1 MDPAKLIST
10 STMVADEQLIHS
22 AGEESEHILRF
33 FSNPLSS
40 AAKNYAGNL
49 IPCLCV
55 RLICDHSWEFN
66 YLHPVT
72 IHFRSAFIFLEF
84 SLYVEHDKKLSHHQ
98 SCRIRI
104 KYQLLLEEINSC

>member
-22 AGEESEHILRF
+22 AGEESEHTFCCF
-33 FSNPLSS
+33 FKSLSS

-72 IHFRSAFIFLEF
+72 INFRSAFIFLEF
-84 SLYVEHDKKLSHHQ
+84 SLYVEHD
-98 SCRIRI
+98 I
-104 KYQLLLEEINSC
+104 KNCHITSRVGSG